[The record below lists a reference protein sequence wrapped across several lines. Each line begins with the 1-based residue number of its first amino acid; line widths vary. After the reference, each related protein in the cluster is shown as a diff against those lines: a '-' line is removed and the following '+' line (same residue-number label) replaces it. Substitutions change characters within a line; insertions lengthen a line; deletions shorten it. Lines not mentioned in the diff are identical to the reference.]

1 MSFAKKLIKW
11 YHKNKRDL
19 PWRNTDDA
27 YKIWVSEII
36 LQQTRVEQGK
46 SYYLKFIEKYPDI
59 RSLAEADE
67 KELLKLWQGLGYY
80 SRALNMHI
88 AAKQISLMHHG
99 ELPESY
105 DEIIK
110 LRGIGKYTAAAI
122 LSFAYSQ
129 PYPVLDGNVKRV
141 LARIYAVNSDISE
154 TGTEKI
160 FYKKLDEILDK
171 KNPSDFNQAIMEF
184 GALHCVPV
192 NPDCKICIF
201 IKECKAF
208 NSGKVDEIPLK
219 KRKSKVKRRYFYY
232 IVPFNN
238 KNNITYTFL
247 MQRGQNDIWKL
258 LFQFPL
264 IETTKPLSILE
275 LRKTYEFRKMTRGV
289 KYKISEVS
297 PAYIHKLS
305 HQEIFAVFIQL
316 HISGELHV
324 DKLIK
329 IKAKD
334 LEDYPVPRLIEKY
347 MKLHG
352 FLRNKNFFEV

>member
-171 KNPSDFNQAIMEF
+171 KNPSDFNQALLDF
-184 GALHCVPV
+184 W
-192 NPDCKICIF
+192 
-201 IKECKAF
+201 
-208 NSGKVDEIPLK
+208 
-219 KRKSKVKRRYFYY
+219 YFY
-232 IVPFNN
+232 F
-238 KNNITYTFL
+238 
-247 MQRGQNDIWKL
+247 
-258 LFQFPL
+258 
-264 IETTKPLSILE
+264 
-275 LRKTYEFRKMTRGV
+275 
-289 KYKISEVS
+289 VS
-297 PAYIHKLS
+297 
-305 HQEIFAVFIQL
+305 V
-316 HISGELHV
+316 
-324 DKLIK
+324 
-329 IKAKD
+329 
-334 LEDYPVPRLIEKY
+334 
-347 MKLHG
+347 
-352 FLRNKNFFEV
+352 